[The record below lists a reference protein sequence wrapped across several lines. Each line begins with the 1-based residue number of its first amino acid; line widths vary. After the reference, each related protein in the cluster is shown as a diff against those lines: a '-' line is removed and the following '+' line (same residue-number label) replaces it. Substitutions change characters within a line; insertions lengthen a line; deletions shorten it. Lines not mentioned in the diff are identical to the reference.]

1 MPCKATGPDLSTDLV
16 QDGIAGHPKRLEA
29 DRHAGAR
36 PNRGRVEE
44 VSSVTADAVGTSP
57 VSRSDVYDR
66 IRWDIVH
73 GVLRPNEALIE
84 TELAERL
91 GVSRTPVRESLVQL
105 AANGLI
111 VSRRRRWYVYEHTA
125 DEIKEIYEVRAANE
139 GYAARLCCERA
150 NDEQLQAIASAHTAV
165 DRASAE
171 ERVSAN
177 DAFHDRVNHA
187 CGNQRLINLITE
199 NRLFHFNLRLAAAY
213 TPEELERSSRQHA
226 DLVAAV
232 LARDGDRAEAV
243 VRKHVLDAAAIAR
256 RVAH

>member
-1 MPCKATGPDLSTDLV
+1 
-16 QDGIAGHPKRLEA
+16 
-29 DRHAGAR
+29 
-36 PNRGRVEE
+36 
-44 VSSVTADAVGTSP
+44 VSSVSADAVGASP
-57 VSRSDVYDR
+57 ATRPDVYDQ

-73 GVLRPNEALIE
+73 GVLRPNEALVE
-84 TELAERL
+84 TDLAERL
-91 GVSRTPVRESLVQL
+91 GVSRTPVRESLLRL

-111 VSRRRRWYVYEHTA
+111 ISRRRRWYVYEHTA

-150 NDEQLQAIASAHTAV
+150 SDEQLQAIALAHTAV

-177 DAFHDRVNHA
+177 DAFHDQINSA
-187 CGNQRLINLITE
+187 CGNQRLIKLITE

-213 TPEELERSSRQHA
+213 TPEELDRSSQQHTE
-226 DLVAAV
+226 LIAAV

-243 VRKHVLDAAAIAR
+243 VRTHVLEAAVMAR
-256 RVAH
+256 RVAR

>member
-1 MPCKATGPDLSTDLV
+1 MS
-16 QDGIAGHPKRLEA
+16 
-29 DRHAGAR
+29 
-36 PNRGRVEE
+36 
-44 VSSVTADAVGTSP
+44 ADAVGASP
-57 VSRSDVYDR
+57 ATRPDVYDQ

-73 GVLRPNEALIE
+73 GVLRPNEALVE
-84 TELAERL
+84 TDLAERL
-91 GVSRTPVRESLVQL
+91 GVSRTPVRESLLRL

-111 VSRRRRWYVYEHTA
+111 ISRRRRWYVYEHTA

-150 NDEQLQAIASAHTAV
+150 SDEQLQAIALAHTAV

-177 DAFHDRVNHA
+177 DAFHDQINSA
-187 CGNQRLINLITE
+187 CGNQRLIKLITE

-213 TPEELERSSRQHA
+213 TPEELDRSSQQHTE
-226 DLVAAV
+226 LIAAV

-243 VRKHVLDAAAIAR
+243 VRTHVLEAAVMAR
-256 RVAH
+256 RVAR

>member
-1 MPCKATGPDLSTDLV
+1 MS
-16 QDGIAGHPKRLEA
+16 
-29 DRHAGAR
+29 
-36 PNRGRVEE
+36 
-44 VSSVTADAVGTSP
+44 ADAVGASP
-57 VSRSDVYDR
+57 AARPDVYDQ

-73 GVLRPNEALIE
+73 GVLRPNEALVE
-84 TELAERL
+84 TDLAERL
-91 GVSRTPVRESLVQL
+91 GVSRTPVRESLLRL

-111 VSRRRRWYVYEHTA
+111 ISRRRRWYVYEHTA

-150 NDEQLQAIASAHTAV
+150 SDEQLQAIALAHTAV

-177 DAFHDRVNHA
+177 DAFHDQINCA
-187 CGNQRLINLITE
+187 CGNHRLIKLITE

-213 TPEELERSSRQHA
+213 TPEELDRSSQQHTE
-226 DLVAAV
+226 LIAAV

-243 VRKHVLDAAAIAR
+243 VRTHVLEAAVMAR
-256 RVAH
+256 RVAR

>member
-1 MPCKATGPDLSTDLV
+1 
-16 QDGIAGHPKRLEA
+16 
-29 DRHAGAR
+29 
-36 PNRGRVEE
+36 
-44 VSSVTADAVGTSP
+44 VSSVSADAVGASP
-57 VSRSDVYDR
+57 AIRPDVYDQ

-73 GVLRPNEALIE
+73 GVLRPNEALVE
-84 TELAERL
+84 TDLAERL
-91 GVSRTPVRESLVQL
+91 GVSRTPVRESLLRL

-111 VSRRRRWYVYEHTA
+111 ISRRRRWYVYEHTA

-150 NDEQLQAIASAHTAV
+150 SDEQLQAIASAHTAV

-177 DAFHDRVNHA
+177 DAFHDQINCA
-187 CGNQRLINLITE
+187 CGNQRLIKLITE

-213 TPEELERSSRQHA
+213 SPEELDRSSQQHTE
-226 DLVAAV
+226 LIAAV

-243 VRKHVLDAAAIAR
+243 VRTHVLEAAVMAR
-256 RVAH
+256 RVAR

>member
-1 MPCKATGPDLSTDLV
+1 MS
-16 QDGIAGHPKRLEA
+16 
-29 DRHAGAR
+29 
-36 PNRGRVEE
+36 
-44 VSSVTADAVGTSP
+44 ADAVGASP
-57 VSRSDVYDR
+57 AIRPDVYDQ

-73 GVLRPNEALIE
+73 GVLRPNEALVE
-84 TELAERL
+84 TDLAERL
-91 GVSRTPVRESLVQL
+91 GVSRTPVRESLLRL

-111 VSRRRRWYVYEHTA
+111 ISRRRRWYVYEHTA

-150 NDEQLQAIASAHTAV
+150 SDEQLQAIASAHTAV

-177 DAFHDRVNHA
+177 DAFHDQINCA
-187 CGNQRLINLITE
+187 CGNQRLIKLITE

-213 TPEELERSSRQHA
+213 SPEELDRSSQQHTE
-226 DLVAAV
+226 LIAAV

-243 VRKHVLDAAAIAR
+243 VRTHVLEAAVMAR
-256 RVAH
+256 RVAR